1 MTCVT
6 SAPGGMG
13 KSPADMAAL
22 AWVAGRDESCTAGF
36 VAAHGSSRRN
46 RTTAWRTQA
55 RGRRYVTPIRACA
68 SPSRLSADLLMKM
81 VRQEIP
87 EREVNE
93 LVWSLLGYRRN
104 DDGTWDTT
112 NVVAEWTE
120 AHGHTP
126 PDFLGSPTN
135 YAPEVDRP
143 VKLAVQRLTRNV
155 PEVRPSSVPRLTG
168 HVSSRAHPLT
178 WISVGGPQTTQGPTR
193 LPRLQDFR
201 AHTKPHAPRNDRELD
216 TAYCKSQKH
225 SGGHRV
231 SPEEAVVIK
240 RGWSIGLTCK
250 RVDDEALR
258 MVATTSQKRPV
269 VDDDFRASGSNQR
282 VSIMASKSRG
292 KEKKEREQEKEKKRK
307 EKRKT

>member
-155 PEVRPSSVPRLTG
+155 PEEDRRLLKDQLGFRGYKISELTPNRTR
-168 HVSSRAHPLT
+168 RAMIVN
-178 WISVGGPQTTQGPTR
+178 WI
-193 LPRLQDFR
+193 L
-201 AHTKPHAPRNDRELD
+201 HTAKARNIPVD
-216 TAYCKSQKH
+216 T
-225 SGGHRV
+225 
-231 SPEEAVVIK
+231 E
-240 RGWSIGLTCK
+240 
-250 RVDDEALR
+250 
-258 MVATTSQKRPV
+258 
-269 VDDDFRASGSNQR
+269 
-282 VSIMASKSRG
+282 
-292 KEKKEREQEKEKKRK
+292 
-307 EKRKT
+307 